1 VNPKPERK
9 QTMNEQ
15 SNTTHPEAREAL
27 QALCGRVNSVML
39 ATQSAEHV
47 PDVSY
52 APVRLD
58 NNAAFMIYVSTLSRH
73 THNLKAGG
81 ECSVML
87 IDDESRSEQLFARPR
102 LTFNCGVEAIERD
115 TEAHKAWMAD
125 FTKSFGKIMNVL
137 GTMADFQFFRLKPL
151 RRGRLVYGFGRA
163 FDVDPADWT
172 VLTPAGGG
180 GQGGHQHSSRSS

>member
-1 VNPKPERK
+1 
-9 QTMNEQ
+9 MNEQ
-15 SNTTHPEAREAL
+15 SNTTHPDALNAL
-27 QALCGRVNSVML
+27 QTLCGRVNSAML

-58 NNAAFMIYVSTLSRH
+58 NNTAFIIYVSTLSRH
-73 THNLKAGG
+73 TRNLKVGG

-87 IDDESRSEQLFARPR
+87 IDDESQAEQLFARPR
-102 LTFNCGVEAIERD
+102 LTFNCEAEAIERD
-115 TEAHKAWMAD
+115 TAAHKAWIAD
-125 FTKSFGKIMNVL
+125 FTDSFGKIMNVL

-151 RRGRLVYGFGRA
+151 RTGRLVYGFGKA

-180 GQGGHQHSSRSS
+180 QGGHQHQSKSS